1 MLKLREGMSL
11 PEKVIAHITV
21 SDAAMQ
27 KAAAIE
33 KTAATKQAQIS
44 KMIPQVVDALV
55 ANERITP
62 AQREKVA
69 AMLADPVKALD
80 LLIKTAAHKNA
91 AEMAH
96 LGSPVKQAS
105 ANANSNYNSLTTP
118 HVGARTTR
126 EKASSAALFRGLG
139 LPTPTE

>member
-33 KTAATKQAQIS
+33 KTAAAKQAQVN

-105 ANANSNYNSLTTP
+105 ANNTGYNSLTTP

-139 LPTPTE
+139 IPVPTE